1 MKISKKQQAKWNKQ
15 NMIKSD
21 GHYANNLETEAE
33 RLLWAKQEAAMEKI
47 KNNPDLL
54 KVIKRMKDR

>member
-1 MKISKKQQAKWNKQ
+1 MKVSKKQQAKWNRQ
-15 NMIKSD
+15 NEVRSN

-33 RLLWAKQEAAMEKI
+33 RVLWERQEAAMERI

-54 KVIKRMKDR
+54 RVIKRMKDR

>member
-1 MKISKKQQAKWNKQ
+1 MKVSKKQMAKWRQKEMRQ
-15 NMIKSD
+15 RD

-33 RLLWAKQEAAMEKI
+33 KILWEKQEAAFEKI

-54 KVIKRMKDR
+54 KTLIRLKDK

>member
-1 MKISKKQQAKWNKQ
+1 MKWSKKQQAKWDKK
-15 NMIKSD
+15 NMDKSN

-33 RLLWAKQEAAMEKI
+33 RLLWAKQEEAMKKI
-47 KNNPDLL
+47 QNNPDLL

>member
-1 MKISKKQQAKWNKQ
+1 MKVSKKQIAKWQKQDMNKH
-15 NMIKSD
+15 N

-33 RLLWAKQEAAMEKI
+33 RLLWEKQEKAMEKI

>member
-1 MKISKKQQAKWNKQ
+1 MKWSKKQQAKWDKKNQ
-15 NMIKSD
+15 VKSD

-33 RLLWAKQEAAMEKI
+33 RLLWERHERAMEKI

-54 KVIKRMKDR
+54 KAMKRLKDR

>member
-1 MKISKKQQAKWNKQ
+1 MKVSKKQQAKWNKQ
-15 NMIKSD
+15 NMVKSD

-33 RLLWAKQEAAMEKI
+33 RLLWTKQEAAMEKI

-54 KVIKRMKDR
+54 KVIKRLKDR

>member
-1 MKISKKQQAKWNKQ
+1 MKVSKKQIAKWQQKE
-15 NMIKSD
+15 MRVRD

-33 RLLWAKQEAAMEKI
+33 RLLWAKQEAAFEKI

-54 KVIKRMKDR
+54 KAMLRMKDR

>member
-1 MKISKKQQAKWNKQ
+1 MKVSKKQIAKWQQKELRQ
-15 NMIKSD
+15 RD

-33 RLLWAKQEAAMEKI
+33 RLLWERHERAMEKI

-54 KVIKRMKDR
+54 KAMKRLKDR

>member
-1 MKISKKQQAKWNKQ
+1 MKISKKQMAKWRTQEQKR
-15 NMIKSD
+15 SD

-33 RLLWAKQEAAMEKI
+33 RILWEKQEAAMEKI

-54 KVIKRMKDR
+54 KAMLRLKDK

>member
-1 MKISKKQQAKWNKQ
+1 MKVSKKQIQKWQKQ
-15 NMIKSD
+15 EQVRSN

-47 KNNPDLL
+47 RNNPDLL
-54 KVIKRMKDR
+54 KVMLRLKDR

>member
-1 MKISKKQQAKWNKQ
+1 MKVSKKQIQKWQQQEQRRSN
-15 NMIKSD
+15 

-33 RLLWAKQEAAMEKI
+33 RLLWEKQEAAMEKI
-47 KNNPDLL
+47 RNNPDLL

>member
-1 MKISKKQQAKWNKQ
+1 MKVSKKQIAKWQKQ
-15 NMIKSD
+15 DQNRGN

-33 RLLWAKQEAAMEKI
+33 KILWDKQEAAMEKI
-47 KNNPDLL
+47 RNNPDLL

>member
-1 MKISKKQQAKWNKQ
+1 MKWSKKQQAKWDRKNLVR
-15 NMIKSD
+15 SD

-33 RLLWAKQEAAMEKI
+33 RLLWERQEAAMEKI

-54 KVIKRMKDR
+54 KAMKRLKDR

>member
-1 MKISKKQQAKWNKQ
+1 MKVSKKQQAEWNRR

-33 RLLWAKQEAAMEKI
+33 RLLWEKQEAAMKKI
-47 KNNPDLL
+47 QNNPDLL
-54 KVIKRMKDR
+54 KVMRRMKDR

>member
-1 MKISKKQQAKWNKQ
+1 MKVSKKQIAKWRKKEMRQ
-15 NMIKSD
+15 RD

-33 RLLWAKQEAAMEKI
+33 RILWEKQEAAMEKI

-54 KVIKRMKDR
+54 KTLIRLKDK